1 MDTTDKGARYIRNG
15 IIAAAV
21 LIIVSVGG
29 CMGLSPL
36 YSVWSSK
43 MEGEAELA
51 KANYSKQTKVQEA
64 IAENDAAKYKAEAA
78 VTAASGVAAAN
89 TIIGQS
95 LKDNPDYLHYLWIN
109 KLGDAENHNEVIY
122 VPTEANMP
130 IMEAGRVAQAQQK

>member
-1 MDTTDKGARYIRNG
+1 
-15 IIAAAV
+15 
-21 LIIVSVGG
+21 
-29 CMGLSPL
+29 
-36 YSVWSSK
+36 